1 MDSNF
6 QVKITADLGDLEKSL
21 SSVKTLLGN
30 VGSTAQ
36 ASSKAITDSSN
47 KATTSVGNLN
57 KTFQQTN
64 DSSGRARLAAF
75 AFGQVIRDAGFFSQ
89 SFGLGLLAISNNI
102 PILIDQLILVSNV
115 SKGVGV
121 AFSLM
126 GSFLTAAL
134 TVIAYTMG
142 TSSKAANEYGDSMKS
157 ATANAHT
164 QIATL
169 NSLVSVA
176 KNEELSYSARL
187 QAINQLNKEYPQLNN
202 SINLQNINSKEAE
215 IAVNSLTQA
224 IINQA
229 KAQALAKLIGEEY
242 GKQFEAN
249 AKPVKEHAT
258 LLDKAT
264 ASAGF
269 AVEVYNKFGNA
280 FNVIKSAFSGGDITK
295 EFKNFNNSLQT
306 AGLKNYNETITTS
319 NTKINTWQQSLNK
332 LNADLAKSGDL
343 YEANSKKVKT
353 IADVY
358 AELGIELEQIGAN
371 VTNSFTKDASERV
384 TAYQKAID
392 ELIKI
397 GLKPARQEI
406 KDLQQLVERFD
417 LAATLGQMPN
427 IDPLAS
433 IRKNQEVGVQKMIG
447 DAKLLATAYKDVG
460 VKLIQIDAD
469 VSSTFSQKS
478 ESKINAYKDAINFLI
493 KNGFQPGHIAI
504 KQFQQAMMD
513 LEQPAQKVNE
523 WGLYIVQTVG
533 GDLVNAFNTM
543 LTTGTLSF
551 SSLAQA
557 LGNMIKKLLAAAVA
571 AMLLVTILGA
581 LGIGKGL
588 DFKKVFGTLSGLNLG
603 GGGEQKPFAAGG
615 VVAGPTNALIGEYPG
630 AKSNPEVVAPL
641 DKLQGILSNS
651 MGGGS
656 QGPATLQTR
665 ISGNDL
671 VILMERANKNR
682 NGYF

>member
-6 QVKITADLGDLEKSL
+6 KVKITADLSELEKSL
-21 SSVKTLLGN
+21 GNVKTLLGN

-36 ASSKAITDSSN
+36 ASSRAITESTN

-115 SKGVGV
+115 SKGVAV

-126 GSFLTAAL
+126 GSLLTAAL

-142 TSSKAANEYGDSMKS
+142 TSSKAANEYADSMKS
-157 ATANAHT
+157 ATSNAHT

-187 QAINQLNKEYPQLNN
+187 EAINQLNKEYPELNN
-202 SINLQNINSKEAE
+202 AINLQNINSKEAE
-215 IAVNSLTQA
+215 IAVTNLTNA
-224 IINQA
+224 IIAQA
-229 KAQALAKLIGEEY
+229 KAQALAKLIGDEY

-258 LLDKAT
+258 LLDKTT
-264 ASAGF
+264 ASLGF

-280 FNVIKSAFSGGDITK
+280 FNAIKSAFSGGGIAK

-306 AGLKNYNETITTS
+306 SGLKNYNEAITTS
-319 NTKINTWQQSLNK
+319 NTKIKTWQQELNN
-332 LNADLAKSGDL
+332 LNTSLAKSGNL
-343 YEANSKKVKT
+343 YEENGKKAKT
-353 IADVY
+353 IADIY
-358 AELGIELEQIGAN
+358 AELGIELKQINAT
-371 VTNSFTKDASERV
+371 VTNTFTKDASERV
-384 TAYQKAID
+384 SAYQKAID

-397 GLKPARQEI
+397 GISPASKEI
-406 KDLQQLVERFD
+406 KDLQDLVQRFD
-417 LAATLGQMPN
+417 LAATIGQIPN
-427 IDPLAS
+427 IDPLAQ
-433 IRKNQEVGVQKMIG
+433 IRKNQESGVNKMIG
-447 DAKLLATAYKDVG
+447 DAKLLGVAYKDVG
-460 VKLIQIDAD
+460 IKLKQIDAD

-478 ESKINAYKDAINFLI
+478 EDKIKAYKDAINFLI
-493 KNGFQPGHIAI
+493 KNGFEPGHIAI
-504 KQFQQAMMD
+504 KQFQEAMMG

-543 LTTGTLSF
+543 LQTGTLSF

-571 AMLLVTILGA
+571 AMILVTILGA

-588 DFKKVFGTLSGLNLG
+588 DFKKIFGTLSGLNLS
-603 GGGEQKPFAAGG
+603 GGGEQKAFAAGG
-615 VVAGPTNALIGEYPG
+615 IVAGPTNALIGEYPG
-630 AKSNPEVVAPL
+630 AKTNPEVVAPL
-641 DKLQGILSNS
+641 DKLQGILASS
-651 MGGGS
+651 MGSS

-671 VILMERANKNR
+671 VILMDRANKNR